1 MTLINL
7 ADFCPATRVLGPGL
21 RFVIWVQGC
30 CFRCP
35 GCVSPDTIPQVTAT
49 LVEPKVMARLVL
61 QNPELEGITVS
72 GGEPMLQAPALNQL
86 FATLRQESNL
96 SIICYTGFKLEQL
109 QAKND
114 SEINT
119 MLSYIDVLIDG
130 LYIQEQNDN
139 KGWRGSANQ
148 VVHFLTTRHLKENY
162 LFTQRKRDIEIY
174 LRNDNALMVGVPPR
188 QFNDQF
194 PDIIADVNDHPR
206 QSFGSNVQ

>member
-1 MTLINL
+1 
-7 ADFCPATRVLGPGL
+7 
-21 RFVIWVQGC
+21 
-30 CFRCP
+30 
-35 GCVSPDTIPQVTAT
+35 
-49 LVEPKVMARLVL
+49 
-61 QNPELEGITVS
+61 
-72 GGEPMLQAPALNQL
+72 MLQAPALNQL